1 MDDPLEVLVVVDV
14 QNCFM
19 ANALSRGKDDFLH
32 QTDIEKC
39 HRMIQEIDQLSLDK
53 NLIVF
58 TRDFHPLGHSSFG
71 EGITGRGINPPVTWP
86 AHCRN
91 KNSDCLITDKEQQ
104 SKTENYMPAASD
116 TLLQTVILGINDTN
130 PELRLTL
137 DEDVKEY
144 MINGPQ
150 LSYMFLF
157 ADNLKSYFK
166 EYYTKSRA
174 DKLIEIG
181 LKPEVYNNT
190 FVINATTP
198 NFQVKHF
205 NVDNCTVLEGS
216 ITNQK
221 AVLLTKG
228 QYCKY
233 ESYSAFN
240 YHLGPNGPVPGCNEY
255 SRYST
260 GLWEY
265 ILNSNNGEKKHIK
278 ITICGL
284 VGDVCVIN
292 SYIQGYYMWK
302 NIYSKLHTNINVTFV
317 YSFKGTLFTAPE
329 AGIDPFHRNVPCAL
343 ELFKKGWDTSIHAW
357 ESILG
362 STNGSSIIKNNFNTT
377 FNDDPNRCTLISVNN
392 LELTTDTYPESVI
405 TNFGGSKQFLC
416 KMCNSYTSKFNM
428 LCKFCK
434 KHKTRR
440 RSKRIK
446 RVKRVKGSKGTR
458 RSKRAK
464 RGK

>member
-1 MDDPLEVLVVVDV
+1 MSDTLEVLVVVDV

-19 ANALSRGKDDFLH
+19 ANAMSRGAGDFLH
-32 QTDIEKC
+32 QTDIVKC
-39 HRMIQEIDQLSLDK
+39 HRMIKEIDQLSMDK

-91 KNSDCLITDKEQQ
+91 KKSDCLFTGEEQK
-104 SKTENYMPAASD
+104 SKIADYMPAAFD
-116 TLLQTVILGINDTN
+116 TPLETVIQGINKTN
-130 PELRLTL
+130 QELQLTL

-166 EYYTKSRA
+166 QYYTKSRA
-174 DKLIEIG
+174 DDLIEIG
-181 LKPEVYNNT
+181 LKPQVYKHKEVITVN
-190 FVINATTP
+190 P
-198 NFQVKHF
+198 NFNSLNF
-205 NVDNCTVLEGS
+205 NVDNCTLLDGNN
-216 ITNQK
+216 NQK

-240 YHLGPNGPVPGCNEY
+240 YHLGPTGPVPGCNEY
-255 SRYST
+255 SKYST

-265 ILNSNNGEKKHIK
+265 ILNSNNGAKKHIK

-302 NIYSKLHTNINVTFV
+302 NIYSKEYPNINVTFV
-317 YSFKGTLFTAPE
+317 YSFKGTLFTPPE
-329 AGIDPFHRNVPCAL
+329 AGIDPFHRNVPSAL
-343 ELFKKGWDTSIHAW
+343 ELFKKGWVTSIHVW
-357 ESILG
+357 ETILG
-362 STNGSSIIKNNFNTT
+362 STNGSSIIENNFNKT
-377 FNDDPNRCTLISVNN
+377 FNDDANRCILISVNN
-392 LELTTDTYPESVI
+392 LEPDSVI
-405 TNFGGSKQFLC
+405 TALGGSKQFLC

-440 RSKRIK
+440 RSKGI
-446 RVKRVKGSKGTR
+446 KRVKGSKGSP

-464 RGK
+464 RSRRGK